1 MMDSEEEFI
10 KLSSNNTNEEVYI
23 LSEEELEYI
32 NRGYQYYEPIE
43 LQIK

>member
-1 MMDSEEEFI
+1 MDLEEEFI

-23 LSEEELEYI
+23 FSEEELEYI
-32 NRGYQYYEPIE
+32 NRGYQEHEPID